1 MLTEEI
7 AEAICQKEN
16 CILDGEKEK
25 LNLCS
30 MELEKVLSPDSTLEQ
45 ALLGIVQLERT
56 LYMVQELYRSADRR
70 VADHCENVQAAKRM
84 EAVSFHDLS
93 WIVRMVKV
101 KFAGNSKGE

>member
-1 MLTEEI
+1 MIIVDVIVPSIGRKYNFRLDEETSVALLTEEI

-45 ALLGIVQLERT
+45 NRITNGSQLM
-56 LYMVQELYRSADRR
+56 LV
-70 VADHCENVQAAKRM
+70 
-84 EAVSFHDLS
+84 
-93 WIVRMVKV
+93 
-101 KFAGNSKGE
+101 

>member
-45 ALLGIVQLERT
+45 NGITNGSQLM
-56 LYMVQELYRSADRR
+56 LV
-70 VADHCENVQAAKRM
+70 
-84 EAVSFHDLS
+84 
-93 WIVRMVKV
+93 
-101 KFAGNSKGE
+101 